1 MIERWTSMP
10 RFFLHLSDGYLV
22 CDEDGMI
29 FDDAEGAREEAIR
42 AARDMMS
49 DQVRQG
55 RLSLRDR
62 IDVADEAGKPIFTL
76 AFRDAVDIDE

>member
-1 MIERWTSMP
+1 MP
-10 RFFLHLSDGYLV
+10 RFFLHLIDGYSV

-29 FDDAEGAREEAIR
+29 FEDAEQAREEAIR
-42 AARDMMS
+42 AARDMMA

-62 IDVADEAGKPIFTL
+62 IDVEDEAGNPVFTL
-76 AFRDAVDIDE
+76 RFREAVELEE